1 VRRNGLALGVRLA
14 GVGVGAIYVAVGRPI
29 VGLVFGAVG
38 LALGW
43 LVLLAA
49 DAPGTNHRAVLDL
62 PADKRRVV
70 VYWRPASRACARL
83 KVALLGVRHR
93 VVWVDIRR
101 DPEAA
106 AYVRGVHQGVEVVPT
121 VVIDGTPH
129 PHATVADI
137 RQALT
142 R

>member
-1 VRRNGLALGVRLA
+1 MRRNALALGVTVA

-29 VGLVFGAVG
+29 AGLVFAVVG

-43 LVLLAA
+43 LVLRAA
-49 DAPGTNHRAVLDL
+49 EAPGTSHRAVLDL
-62 PADKRRVV
+62 PADQRRVV
-70 VYWRPASRACARL
+70 VYWRPASRASARL
-83 KVALLGVRHR
+83 KVALVGVRRR

-106 AYVRGVHQGVEVVPT
+106 AYVRGVHRGAEVVPT

-129 PHATVADI
+129 SGATVEEI
-137 RQALT
+137 KKALA

>member
-1 VRRNGLALGVRLA
+1 MA

-29 VGLVFGAVG
+29 AGLVFAVVG

-62 PADKRRVV
+62 PADQRRVV
-70 VYWRPASRACARL
+70 VYWRPASRASARL

-106 AYVRGVHQGVEVVPT
+106 AYVRGVHRGAEVVPT
-121 VVIDGTPH
+121 IVIDGTPH
-129 PHATVADI
+129 NGATVDEI
-137 RQALT
+137 KKALS